1 MTTTTTDETRKHYQM
16 DRSTRTRI
24 VHIFVYIALIIGA
37 LIVLV
42 PFFYMVAT
50 SLTDISNIYNYPF
63 EWIPDPIAWWNYP
76 ESFEALASIA
86 PGLTFFRIMSNTL
99 FIVIFGMAAELT
111 GVALVSFGFSRFN
124 FPGRDKLFLLL
135 LATMMLPFIIT
146 LIPVF
151 LIWVQLGLIDQ
162 YDPLIVPAW
171 FGGGAWAI
179 FLLRQFLMSVPKDME
194 EAATIDGANIF
205 QIFYMIMLPMVR
217 PSLLAIGVLV
227 FIGRWNDFMGPLIY
241 LFTTVKFPLVLAM
254 KFFEESLSNEAPRW
268 NYMMAI
274 STVMAAP
281 LLLIYFFAQ
290 RYFIEGLTVGA
301 VKG

>member
-151 LIWVQLGLIDQ
+151 LIWVQIGLIDQ

-179 FLLRQFLMSVPKDME
+179 FLLRQFLMGVPKDME

-205 QIFYMIMLPMVR
+205 QIFYKIMLPMVR

>member
-1 MTTTTTDETRKHYQM
+1 
-16 DRSTRTRI
+16 
-24 VHIFVYIALIIGA
+24 
-37 LIVLV
+37 
-42 PFFYMVAT
+42 MVAT

-151 LIWVQLGLIDQ
+151 LIWVQIGLIDQ

-205 QIFYMIMLPMVR
+205 QIFYKIMLPMVR

>member
-1 MTTTTTDETRKHYQM
+1 MTTTTTDETKKHYQM
-16 DRSTRTRI
+16 DRSMRTRI

-37 LIVLV
+37 LIVLI

-50 SLTDISNIYNYPF
+50 SLTDIANIYNYPF

-151 LIWVQLGLIDQ
+151 LIWTQIGLIDQ
-162 YDPLIVPAW
+162 YDPLIIPAW

-179 FLLRQFLMSVPKDME
+179 FLLRQFLMGVPKDME
-194 EAATIDGANIF
+194 EAATIDGADIF
-205 QIFYMIMLPMVR
+205 QIFYKIMLPLVR

>member
-151 LIWVQLGLIDQ
+151 LIWVRLGLIDQ

>member
-151 LIWVQLGLIDQ
+151 LIWVQIGLIDQ

-205 QIFYMIMLPMVR
+205 QIFYKIMLPMVR

>member
-1 MTTTTTDETRKHYQM
+1 MTTTTTDQHVKMSKTTHE
-16 DRSTRTRI
+16 RI
-24 VHIFVYIALIIGA
+24 INIFVYILLILGGS
-37 LIVLV
+37 IVLI
-42 PFFYMVAT
+42 PFFYMLST
-50 SLTDISNIYNYPF
+50 SLTVSENLFQYPW
-63 EWIPDPIAWWNYP
+63 EWIPDPFALWNYP
-76 ESFEALASIA
+76 VSFDLLASIA
-86 PGLTFFRIMSNTL
+86 PGLTFVRIMTNTL
-99 FIVIFGMAAELT
+99 FIVIFGMTAELI
-111 GVALVSFGFSRFN
+111 GVSMVSFGFARFN
-124 FPGRDKLFLLL
+124 FPGRDKLFLVL

-151 LIWVQLGLIDQ
+151 LIWTNIGLIDT
-162 YDPLIVPAW
+162 YDPLIIPAW

-179 FLLRQFLMSVPKDME
+179 FLLRQFFSTVPKDLE

-205 QIFYMIMLPMVR
+205 QIFYQIMLPMVR

-241 LFTTVKFPLVLAM
+241 LFTTAKYPLVLAM
-254 KFFEESLSNEAPRW
+254 KFFEESLSNEAPQF

-281 LLLIYFFAQ
+281 LLLIYFLAQ
-290 RYFIEGLTVGA
+290 RFFIEGLTVGA